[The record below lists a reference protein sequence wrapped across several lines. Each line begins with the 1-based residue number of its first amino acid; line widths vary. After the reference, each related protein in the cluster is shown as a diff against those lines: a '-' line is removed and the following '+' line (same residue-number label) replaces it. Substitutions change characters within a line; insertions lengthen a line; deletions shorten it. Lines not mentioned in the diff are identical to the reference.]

1 VLFESFKSAARSTT
15 KLMRT
20 SLPAYQLTMLHEP
33 YPMAPIQVPTS
44 ELAELPEDAAEL
56 PEHAAGLE

>member
-44 ELAELPEDAAEL
+44 ELAELPEDAA
-56 PEHAAGLE
+56 GLE